1 MNNKQIVVIGG
12 GPAGMMAAIV
22 ASQNGNDVILIEKM
36 RSLGRKLSIT
46 GKGRCNLTSNLP
58 MEDFIKNIP
67 GNGKFL
73 YSAFSQFDNV
83 KLIQFFNSL
92 GVQTKVERGDRV
104 FPVSDNAMQ
113 VVNALKK
120 ELERLK
126 VKILVD
132 SKVQEVVVED
142 NKVKAV
148 KTNEQTIP
156 CDKVILATG
165 GKSYPMTG
173 SDGYG
178 YEIAKKLG
186 HKIIELKG
194 SLIPMEI
201 YEKLDLQGLSLKNVA
216 INVWDR
222 EKKIYSDFGEMLFT
236 HFGISGPIVLS
247 ASSHILR
254 IKDIEEKL
262 KKKEIKLEIDLKPA
276 LSEEKLN
283 QRIQRDFEKYNKKQ
297 FKNSLNDL
305 LPSKMIPEIIKL
317 SKIDPEKQ
325 VAQITKV
332 ERENLVKQIKKFTI
346 TIRKFRPIEEAIV
359 TAGGVSIKEINSK
372 TMESKIVSGLYF
384 AGEIIDVDAYTGGFN
399 LQIAFSTGYVAGL
412 DL

>member
-58 MEDFIKNIP
+58 IEDFIKNIP

>member
-58 MEDFIKNIP
+58 IEDFIKNIP

-412 DL
+412 NL